1 MLSRYRQSDGEGRL
15 HFDAHPVL
23 AVEMANFLTNT
34 VSYAVTFSMLETL
47 TLGPRECR
55 AAMARISRINTDWM
69 QLWKLSESN
78 LEGLDED
85 QIAEQEE
92 FQRLVPEDAMID
104 EG

>member
-1 MLSRYRQSDGEGRL
+1 
-15 HFDAHPVL
+15 
-23 AVEMANFLTNT
+23 
-34 VSYAVTFSMLETL
+34 MLETL

-69 QLWKLSESN
+69 QLWKLSASN

-85 QIAEQEE
+85 QIAEQAE
-92 FQRLVPEDAMID
+92 FQRLVHEDAMID